1 MTDLENN
8 INPTLDNAENTNS
21 DIVQNSFNS
30 WEQMEVTENNNLPE
44 NTIQGNSQLNIS
56 EMDMWNN
63 NQASESLGSTEENGS
78 TNNEIILWKFENAMT
93 NQTEEPPIYSE
104 PSKTLLE
111 NPAIL
116 ENDPTEKSNTEEEQQ
131 KAKLA
136 QKEKL
141 LQLIKTHESKAK
153 KNWFTKWILS
163 WVALTTVVVL
173 ASFFFAKDQI
183 IDLLNNMWWY
193 QPSLSANIVNL
204 SENLIDETENT
215 ELDENLINETENTE
229 LDENLID
236 ETENTELDENL
247 INETENTE
255 LDENLIDETENTEL
269 DENLIDETENTE
281 LDENLIDETE
291 NTELDENLINETEN
305 TELDENLIDET
316 ENTELDENLIDETE
330 NTELDENLIDETEE
344 RKWYNIKRVLS
355 EQEANWVLP
364 AHCSDLTCYGEDKEF
379 APCTTFRLSENL
391 DENSNRIGKNW
402 VCKYK
407 DPSELVYVEFE

>member
-30 WEQMEVTENNNLPE
+30 WEPMEVTGNDNLPE
-44 NTIQGNSQLNIS
+44 NTIQGNPQLNIS
-56 EMDMWNN
+56 EMNMWNN
-63 NQASESLGSTEENGS
+63 IQASESLSSTEENGS

-93 NQTEEPPIYSE
+93 SQTEEPQNYSE

-116 ENDPTEKSNTEEEQQ
+116 ENDPTENSNSEEEQQ
-131 KAKLA
+131 KTKLA

-141 LQLIKTHESKAK
+141 LQLIKIHESKAQ

-163 WVALTTVVVL
+163 GIALTTVVVL

-204 SENLIDETENT
+204 SENLTDETENT
-215 ELDENLINETENTE
+215 ELDENLT
-229 LDENLID
+229 
-236 ETENTELDENL
+236 
-247 INETENTE
+247 
-255 LDENLIDETENTEL
+255 
-269 DENLIDETENTE
+269 
-281 LDENLIDETE
+281 
-291 NTELDENLINETEN
+291 
-305 TELDENLIDET
+305 DET

>member
-8 INPTLDNAENTNS
+8 TNPTLDNAGNTNS
-21 DIVQNSFNS
+21 DTVQNSFNS
-30 WEQMEVTENNNLPE
+30 WEPMEVTGNDNLPE
-44 NTIQGNSQLNIS
+44 NTIQGNPQLNIS
-56 EMDMWNN
+56 EMNMWNN
-63 NQASESLGSTEENGS
+63 IQASESLSSTEENGS

-93 NQTEEPPIYSE
+93 SQTEEPQNYSE

-116 ENDPTEKSNTEEEQQ
+116 ENDPTENSNSEEEQQ

-141 LQLIKTHESKAK
+141 LQLIKIHESKAQ

-163 WVALTTVVVL
+163 WIALTTVVIL

-204 SENLIDETENT
+204 SENLTDETENT
-215 ELDENLINETENTE
+215 ELDEDLIN
-229 LDENLID
+229 
-236 ETENTELDENL
+236 
-247 INETENTE
+247 
-255 LDENLIDETENTEL
+255 
-269 DENLIDETENTE
+269 
-281 LDENLIDETE
+281 
-291 NTELDENLINETEN
+291 
-305 TELDENLIDET
+305 
-316 ENTELDENLIDETE
+316 
-330 NTELDENLIDETEE
+330 ETEE

-391 DENSNRIGKNW
+391 DENANRIGKNW

-407 DPSELVYVEFE
+407 NPSELVYVEFN